1 MSLHMLFGQPA
12 PGDIGGKQLHRL
24 LNILCLS
31 ETFHLPKKPT
41 RETLG
46 GTYWWS
52 ARCTH
57 IETGTILLG
66 VKQYVCRCI
75 SKQGMNAKIQASE
88 PAANDKEYVTM
99 GQAGRGAVG
108 RADTEE
114 SG

>member
-1 MSLHMLFGQPA
+1 MLFRQPA
-12 PGDIGGKQLHRL
+12 PGDIGEKQLHRL
-24 LNILCLS
+24 PNILCLS

-46 GTYWWS
+46 GTYLWS
-52 ARCTH
+52 ASRTH

-75 SKQGMNAKIQASE
+75 SKQGMNAKKQASE
-88 PAANDKEYVTM
+88 PAADDKEYVTM
-99 GQAGRGAVG
+99 GPVGRGTAG

-114 SG
+114 WG